1 MDSHGLFGDKN
12 LQLIEVA
19 QEGIF
24 QLSNEPRAALTA
36 EIEHRDDNH
45 LIKIEPGL
53 SLPDTSKREVA
64 LLRRQAAKA
73 NDQPS
78 LDGIENCVG
87 DGVAGIIEQ
96 REIQIISSGR
106 PSYRLGL
113 HDGRRL
119 KGRARREASF

>member
-19 QEGIF
+19 QEVIF
-24 QLSNEPRAALTA
+24 ELSNEPRAALTA

-78 LDGIENCVG
+78 LYGIENCVG
-87 DGVAGIIEQ
+87 DGVASIIEQ
-96 REIQIISSGR
+96 RQIQIISSGR
-106 PSYRLGL
+106 PRHRFDLHHGL
-113 HDGRRL
+113 PLYGP
-119 KGRARREASF
+119 